1 EIVRHEA
8 PEPVVGCG
16 LLVQRHTDTPDHRA
30 ENLAARDLRIED
42 ATGRDRTDHAR
53 DADDAKLFVNPDL
66 GEYGR
71 VREMREFTVLI
82 RFDARLFLDPVD
94 LAGPHRVCDRDLP
107 ALLASMSDLAIRED
121 HIVKSGLGKR
131 RARYPLCESEKF
143 SLHRPACRVNGA
155 ADGGGRE
162 RAALDRRI

>member
-53 DADDAKLFVNPDL
+53 DADDAKLFVNPDI

-94 LAGPHRVCDRDLP
+94 PSRLRPRSPGPPRLYVGSCHPRRSHRQVWP
-107 ALLASMSDLAIRED
+107 WQA
-121 HIVKSGLGKR
+121 
-131 RARYPLCESEKF
+131 ESPV
-143 SLHRPACRVNGA
+143 SVV
-155 ADGGGRE
+155 RE
-162 RAALDRRI
+162 REVLAAPTGMPREWRSRWRRS